1 MSVSNTPRLSVRPLV
16 RPVVRAL
23 AALAL
28 ASAPLAASA
37 AAPALMSP
45 AWTAAMCSAWNATPQ
60 LTHGL
65 AGEWLHDDKG
75 RGYKIIQMY
84 RDDCGSA
91 GVVELKIV
99 PKDGQAYCSYG
110 GVPNAAP
117 DFAVDFLMHA
127 KTADWE
133 AMGRGDPGPMWAMMS
148 GKLQFQGPKLVAMRA
163 IKPFA
168 SFLQLVGKVDYDA
181 NTCPAR

>member
-1 MSVSNTPRLSVRPLV
+1 MSVSNPPRLFARVAI
-16 RPVVRAL
+16 AL
-23 AALAL
+23 AVAG
-28 ASAPLAASA
+28 APLAASA

-45 AWTAAMCSAWNATPQ
+45 AWTSAFCSAWNATPQ
-60 LTHGL
+60 LTQGL
-65 AGEWLHDDKG
+65 SGEWLHDDKG
-75 RGYKIIQMY
+75 RGYKIVEMY

-99 PKDGQAYCSYG
+99 PRDGKAYCSYG
-110 GVPNAAP
+110 GVPQAAP

-181 NTCPAR
+181 KTCPAR